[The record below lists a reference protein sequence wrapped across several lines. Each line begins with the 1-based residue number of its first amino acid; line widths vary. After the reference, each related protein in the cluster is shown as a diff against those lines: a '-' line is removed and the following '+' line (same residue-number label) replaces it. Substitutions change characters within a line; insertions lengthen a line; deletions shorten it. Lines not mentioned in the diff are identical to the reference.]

1 MAKRILVT
9 GAATGFGRG
18 TALALAKRGHTV
30 IAGVQIAPQVTELMK
45 TADEAEV
52 QLKIQVLD
60 ITDEGDRQAA
70 FANDVDVLIN
80 NAGVMQTGPVA
91 EIPMENMRRN
101 FETNVFGTLALTQG
115 FARQMV
121 RRGSGKIVMVTSMGG
136 LITVPF
142 AGVYCATKHALEALA
157 EALKAELAGT
167 GVEVCTANP
176 GVYGTGFNDR
186 GAETMMRW
194 FDMSKSLTKPEVLM
208 AAAGGLQKQLD
219 PQSMIDA
226 FVRIAEED
234 ASKFRNVVPDETAE
248 WIKGIQV
255 KTWAAG
261 KDDAIWG
268 SPPRG

>member
-1 MAKRILVT
+1 MAKRVLIT

-18 TALALAKRGHTV
+18 TAIELAKRGHTV
-30 IAGVQIAPQVTELMK
+30 IAGVQIAPLVTELMK
-45 TADEAEV
+45 YASDAGVT
-52 QLKIQVLD
+52 LKIQVLD
-60 ITDEGDRQAA
+60 INDEGDRQAA
-70 FANDVDVLIN
+70 WANEIDVLIN

-91 EIPMENMRRN
+91 EIPMDLVRKN
-101 FETNVFGTLALTQG
+101 FETNVFGTLAITQG

-121 RRGSGKIVMVTSMGG
+121 KRGSGKIVMVTSMGG

-142 AGVYCATKHALEALA
+142 GGVYCATKHALEALA

-186 GAETMMRW
+186 GAETMLRW

-208 AAAGGLQKQLD
+208 AAAGGLASQHD

-234 ASKFRNVVPDETAE
+234 SSKFRNVVPESTAA
-248 WIKGIQV
+248 WIRDTQA
-255 KTWAAG
+255 KTWEAG
-261 KDDAIWG
+261 KDDAIF
-268 SPPRG
+268 SPPPTD

>member
-1 MAKRILVT
+1 MAKRVLIT

-18 TALALAKRGHTV
+18 TALALAKRGHMV

-45 TADEAEV
+45 SASEAGV
-52 QLKIQVLD
+52 TLKIQVLD
-60 ITDEGDRQAA
+60 VNDESDREAA
-70 FANDVDVLIN
+70 WANEVDVLVN
-80 NAGVMQTGPVA
+80 NAGVMETGPVA
-91 EIPMENMRRN
+91 EIPLTNVRKN

-121 RRGSGKIVMVTSMGG
+121 KRGSGKIVMVTSMGG
-136 LITVPF
+136 LVTVPF

-194 FDMSKSLTKPEVLM
+194 FDMTKSLTKPEVLM
-208 AAAGGLQKQLD
+208 AAAGGLQSQHD
-219 PQSMIDA
+219 PQSMIEA
-226 FVRIAEED
+226 FVRIVEED
-234 ASKFRNVVPDETAE
+234 GSKFRNVVPDDTAE
-248 WIKGIQV
+248 WIRGIQA
-255 KTWAAG
+255 KTWEVG
-261 KDDAIWG
+261 RDDAIWS
-268 SPPRG
+268 SPPV

>member
-45 TADEAEV
+45 VAADAGV

-70 FANDVDVLIN
+70 FANEVDVLIN
-80 NAGVMQTGPVA
+80 NAGVMQTGPAA
-91 EIPMENMRRN
+91 EIPIENVRLN
-101 FETNVFGTLALTQG
+101 FETNVFGTLAITQG
-115 FARQMV
+115 FVRQMV
-121 RRGSGKIVMVTSMGG
+121 KRGSGKIIMVTSMGG
-136 LITVPF
+136 LVTVPF
-142 AGVYCATKHALEALA
+142 ASVYCATKHALEALA
-157 EALKAELAGT
+157 EGLKTELAGT
-167 GVEVCTANP
+167 GVEICTANP

-186 GAETMMRW
+186 GAETMLRW
-194 FDMSKSLTKPEVLM
+194 FDMANSLSRPEVL
-208 AAAGGLQKQLD
+208 AAAATGLASQHD

-234 ASKFRNVVPDETAE
+234 NSKFRNVVPDETAD
-248 WIKGIQV
+248 WIKELQA
-255 KTWAAG
+255 KTWDAG
-261 KDDAIWG
+261 KDDPIWT
-268 SPPRG
+268 SPPTG

>member
-1 MAKRILVT
+1 MAKRVLIT

-18 TALALAKRGHTV
+18 TAVELAKRGHAV

-45 TADEAEV
+45 VAAEAGV
-52 QLKIQVLD
+52 QLTIQVLD
-60 ITDEGDRQAA
+60 IDDEGDREAA
-70 FANDVDVLIN
+70 LKNEVDVLIN
-80 NAGVMQTGPVA
+80 NAGVMETGPVA
-91 EIPMENMRRN
+91 EIPMDRVRKN

-121 RRGSGKIVMVTSMGG
+121 KRGSGKIIMVTSMGG
-136 LITVPF
+136 LVTVPF
-142 AGVYCATKHALEALA
+142 AGIYCATKHALEAVA

-194 FDMSKSLTKPEVLM
+194 FDMADSLTRPEVLA
-208 AAAGGLQKQLD
+208 AAAGGLTNQLD

-226 FVRIAEED
+226 FVRITEED
-234 ASKFRNVVPDETAE
+234 SSRFRNVVPDETAE
-248 WIKGIQV
+248 WIKGLQT
-255 KTWAAG
+255 KTWEAG
-261 KDDAIWG
+261 KDDAIW
-268 SPPRG
+268 SQPPTG

>member
-18 TALALAKRGHTV
+18 TALALAKRGHAV
-30 IAGVQIAPQVTELMK
+30 IAGVQIAPQATELMK
-45 TADEAEV
+45 IADEAGV
-52 QLKIQVLD
+52 QLKVQVLD
-60 ITDEGDRQAA
+60 INDEGDRQAA
-70 FANDVDVLIN
+70 LANEVDVLIN

-91 EIPMENMRRN
+91 EIPMENVRRN

-121 RRGSGKIVMVTSMGG
+121 KRGSGKIVMVTSMGG
-136 LITVPF
+136 LVTVPF

-194 FDMSKSLTKPEVLM
+194 FDMANSLTRPEVLL
-208 AAAGGLQKQLD
+208 AAATGLANQLD

-234 ASKFRNVVPDETAE
+234 GSKFRNVVPDETAE
-248 WIKGIQV
+248 WIKGIQG
-255 KTWAAG
+255 KTWEAG
-261 KDDAIWG
+261 KDDSIWS
-268 SPPRG
+268 SPPTG

>member
-18 TALALAKRGHTV
+18 TSLALAKRGHTV

-45 TADEAEV
+45 IADEAGV

-70 FANDVDVLIN
+70 FANEVDVLIN
-80 NAGVMQTGPVA
+80 NAGVMQTGPAA
-91 EIPMENMRRN
+91 EIPMENVRRN

-121 RRGSGKIVMVTSMGG
+121 KRGSGKIVMVTSMGG

-157 EALKAELAGT
+157 GLEGGARGHGRG
-167 GVEVCTANP
+167 GVHGEPRCLRHR
-176 GVYGTGFNDR
+176 FQRSRR
-186 GAETMMRW
+186 G
-194 FDMSKSLTKPEVLM
+194 D
-208 AAAGGLQKQLD
+208 
-219 PQSMIDA
+219 
-226 FVRIAEED
+226 
-234 ASKFRNVVPDETAE
+234 
-248 WIKGIQV
+248 
-255 KTWAAG
+255 
-261 KDDAIWG
+261 DDALVRHDQIAD
-268 SPPRG
+268 PPRGADGGCDGPREPARPAVDDRRVRADRGGGWVEVPECGAARDG